1 MRGSASIKGVRMIP
15 PINMP
20 SMHTSDSYRVK
31 QYEFTLTDG
40 TTIIKKL
47 TTSIAAKEDKPRI
60 NIFDDDSFT
69 VGQAPVVYKRVGDE
83 WEEQFTFCAIKVIY
97 STTLE
102 VIEGGKDDKGD
113 EHKLADKDNKESD

>member
-1 MRGSASIKGVRMIP
+1 MIP

-31 QYEFTLTDG
+31 QYEFTLYDG

-69 VGQAPVVYKRVGDE
+69 VGQAPVVYKRVGDL

-102 VIEGGKDDKGD
+102 VIEGGKGDKPI
-113 EHKLADKDNKESD
+113 EHKLADKDNKEST

>member
-1 MRGSASIKGVRMIP
+1 MRGSASTKGVRMIP

-20 SMHTSDSYRVK
+20 SMHTSGSYRVK

-69 VGQAPVVYKRVGDE
+69 VGQAPIVYKKVGDE
-83 WEEQFTFCAIKVIY
+83 DRDWETR
-97 STTLE
+97 
-102 VIEGGKDDKGD
+102 
-113 EHKLADKDNKESD
+113 